1 MSAVAAVGNPAR
13 TDLPRA
19 FWALWV
25 CQLVN
30 RLGSFVQPFLVLYLT
45 HDRHLSA
52 GTAGAVAAAVGAGS
66 VAAQLVGGT
75 LSDRIGRRFTMLT
88 CFFGTGAALIL
99 LGSARSMAMIWATAF
114 LVGLLGDLFRPAV
127 QATVADLLKPAE
139 RVRAYGLLFWAINLG
154 FSVSTVS
161 AGALAA
167 LGYGLLFWLNA
178 GTSVI
183 AGIVIWTMVPESR
196 PVLDESTPQRNFLGV
211 ALRDTVFLL
220 MMLIEVGYATIYF
233 QGYST
238 LPLAMSD
245 DGLSSKIYGLVIALN
260 GVVIVLVQPFLGR
273 WLAKFDRPK
282 LLATSMLVVGLGF
295 GLGAVVHSW
304 WGYGLSVVVWTIG
317 EIGFAAVIGAVFAD
331 LAPIDLRGRYM
342 GLGGMAFGVG
352 TVVGPL
358 AGPTSLEHFGP
369 AVTWIGCAVLGLV
382 IAVGQWSLAP
392 ALHARAKATA
402 AAEAAAAEVNAG
414 VASA

>member
-1 MSAVAAVGNPAR
+1 MSAIAVDTPRPAA
-13 TDLPRA
+13 LPRA

-45 HDRHLSA
+45 HDRHLTA

-66 VAAQLVGGT
+66 VAAQLCGGF
-75 LSDRIGRRFTMLT
+75 LADRVGRRLTMLI

-99 LGSARSMAMIWATAF
+99 LGSARDMALIWVSAF

-127 QATVADLLKPAE
+127 QATVADLLQPTE

-161 AGALAA
+161 AGVLASF
-167 LGYGLLFWLNA
+167 GYGLLFWVNA

-183 AGIVIWTMVPESR
+183 AGLVIWTMVPESR
-196 PVLDESTPQRNFLGV
+196 PVPEADAVSRSLLPVV
-211 ALRDTVFLL
+211 ARDTVFLL
-220 MMLIEVGYATIYF
+220 MILIQIGYATIYM

-238 LPLAMSD
+238 LPLAMTG
-245 DGLSSKIYGLVIALN
+245 DGLSSRTYGLVIALN
-260 GVVIVLVQPFLGR
+260 GVVIVLAQPFLGR
-273 WLAKFDRPK
+273 WMAKLDRPK
-282 LLATSMLVVGLGF
+282 LLASSMLVVGLGF
-295 GLGAVVHSW
+295 GLGAVVHTW
-304 WGYGLSVVVWTIG
+304 WGYGLSVVVWTLG

-342 GLGGMAFGVG
+342 GLSGMAFGVG
-352 TVVGPL
+352 TVIGPL
-358 AGPTSLEHFGP
+358 AGTNALEHLGP
-369 AVTWIGCAVLGLV
+369 TATWLGCAVLGV
-382 IAVGQWSLAP
+382 AIFAGQYALAP
-392 ALHARAKATA
+392 ALHARAAANATTT
-402 AAEAAAAEVNAG
+402 
-414 VASA
+414 

>member
-1 MSAVAAVGNPAR
+1 MSAVAVESPAPAA
-13 TDLPRA
+13 LPRA

-66 VAAQLVGGT
+66 VAAQLSGGW
-75 LSDRIGRRFTMLT
+75 LADRVGRRLTMLI

-99 LGSARSMAMIWATAF
+99 LGSARSMAMIWVTAF

-127 QATVADLLKPAE
+127 QATVADLLEPGE

-161 AGALAA
+161 AGVLASV
-167 LGYGLLFWLNA
+167 GYGLLFWLNA
-178 GTSVI
+178 ATSVI
-183 AGIVIWTMVPESR
+183 AGLVIWAMVPESR
-196 PVLDESTPQRNFLGV
+196 PAPEAGV
-211 ALRDTVFLL
+211 PHRPLLPVVLRDTVFLL
-220 MMLIEVGYATIYF
+220 MILLQVGYATIYM

-238 LPLAMSD
+238 LPLAMAG
-245 DGLSSKIYGLVIALN
+245 DGLPSSTYGLVIALN
-260 GVVIVLVQPFLGR
+260 GVVIVLIQPFLGK
-273 WLAKFDRPK
+273 WLVKIDRPK
-282 LLATSMLVVGLGF
+282 LLAASMLVVGLGF
-295 GLGAVVHSW
+295 GIGAVVHTW
-304 WGYGLSVVVWTIG
+304 WGYGVSVVVWTIG

-342 GLGGMAFGVG
+342 GLAGMAFGVG

-358 AGPTSLEHFGP
+358 TGTNALEHFGP
-369 AVTWIGCAVLGLV
+369 TVTWLGCAVLGVV
-382 IAVGQWSLAP
+382 IFIGQYSLAP
-392 ALHARAKATA
+392 ALHARAAANAATA
-402 AAEAAAAEVNAG
+402 
-414 VASA
+414 

>member
-1 MSAVAAVGNPAR
+1 MSAVAVESPAPAA
-13 TDLPRA
+13 LPRA

-52 GTAGAVAAAVGAGS
+52 GTAGAVAAAVGTGS
-66 VAAQLVGGT
+66 VAAQLSGGW
-75 LSDRIGRRFTMLT
+75 LADRVGRRVTMLI

-99 LGSARSMAMIWATAF
+99 LGSARSMAMIWVTAF

-127 QATVADLLKPAE
+127 QATVADLLEPGE

-161 AGALAA
+161 AGVLASV
-167 LGYGLLFWLNA
+167 GYGLLFWLNA

-183 AGIVIWTMVPESR
+183 AGLVIWAMVPESR
-196 PVLDESTPQRNFLGV
+196 PTPEAGV
-211 ALRDTVFLL
+211 RHRPLLPVVLRDTVFLL
-220 MMLIEVGYATIYF
+220 MILLQIGYATIYM

-238 LPLAMSD
+238 LPLAMAG
-245 DGLSSKIYGLVIALN
+245 DGLPSSTYGLVIALN
-260 GVVIVLVQPFLGR
+260 GVVIVLIQPFLGK
-273 WLAKFDRPK
+273 WLVRIDRPK
-282 LLATSMLVVGLGF
+282 LLAASMLVVGLGF
-295 GLGAVVHSW
+295 GIGAVVHTW

-342 GLGGMAFGVG
+342 GLAGMAFGVG

-358 AGPTSLEHFGP
+358 TGTNALEHFGP
-369 AVTWIGCAVLGLV
+369 TVTWLGCAVLGVV
-382 IAVGQWSLAP
+382 IFIGQYSLAP
-392 ALHARAKATA
+392 ALHARAAANAATA
-402 AAEAAAAEVNAG
+402 
-414 VASA
+414 

>member
-1 MSAVAAVGNPAR
+1 MTTAAVVEAPAP
-13 TDLPRA
+13 TALPRA

-52 GTAGAVAAAVGAGS
+52 GTAGAVAAAVGAGT
-66 VAAQLVGGT
+66 VAAQLVGGW
-75 LSDRIGRRFTMLT
+75 LADRVGRRLTMLI
-88 CFFGTGAALIL
+88 CFFGTAAALIL
-99 LGSARSMAMIWATAF
+99 LGSARAMVMIWVAAF

-127 QATVADLLKPAE
+127 QATVADMLQPGE

-161 AGALAA
+161 AGLLASI
-167 LGYGLLFWLNA
+167 GYGLLFWLNA

-183 AGIVIWTMVPESR
+183 AGVVIWAMVPESR
-196 PVLDESTPQRNFLGV
+196 PVLDEDAPRRPLLAV
-211 ALRDTVFLL
+211 ALRDRVFLL
-220 MMLIEVGYATIYF
+220 MILIQIGYATIYF

-238 LPLAMSD
+238 LPLAMAA
-245 DGLSSKIYGLVIALN
+245 DGLPSQTYGLVIALN
-260 GVVIVLVQPFLGR
+260 GVVIVLIQPFLGK
-273 WLAKFDRPK
+273 WLVKMDRPK
-282 LLATSMLVVGLGF
+282 LLAASMLVVGLGF

-331 LAPIDLRGRYM
+331 LAPVDLRGRYM
-342 GLGGMAFGVG
+342 GLSGMAFGVG
-352 TVVGPL
+352 TVIGPL
-358 AGPTSLEHFGP
+358 AGTNALEHLGP
-369 AVTWIGCAVLGLV
+369 TVTWIGCALLGVV
-382 IAVGQWSLAP
+382 IFLGQYSLAP
-392 ALHARAKATA
+392 ALHARAAANAATA
-402 AAEAAAAEVNAG
+402 
-414 VASA
+414 

>member
-1 MSAVAAVGNPAR
+1 MSAIAVGNPTPTA
-13 TDLPRA
+13 LPRA

-66 VAAQLVGGT
+66 VCAQLVGGW
-75 LSDRIGRRFTMLT
+75 LSDRAGRRVTMLI

-99 LGSARSMAMIWATAF
+99 LGSARSMALIWVTAF

-127 QATVADLLKPAE
+127 QATVADLLQPTE

-161 AGALAA
+161 AGVLASF
-167 LGYGLLFWLNA
+167 GYGLLFWVNA
-178 GTSVI
+178 ATSVI
-183 AGIVIWTMVPESR
+183 AGLVIWMMVPESR
-196 PVLDESTPQRNFLGV
+196 PAPEDSAAGRALLPVV
-211 ALRDTVFLL
+211 ARDTVFLL
-220 MMLIEVGYATIYF
+220 MVLIQIGYATIYM

-238 LPLAMSD
+238 LPLAMAG
-245 DGLSSKIYGLVIALN
+245 DGLSSRTYGLVIALN
-260 GVVIVLVQPFLGR
+260 GVVIVLAQPFLGR
-273 WLAKFDRPK
+273 WMAKLDRPK
-282 LLATSMLVVGLGF
+282 LLASSMLVVGLGF
-295 GLGAVVHSW
+295 GLGAIVHTW
-304 WGYGLSVVVWTIG
+304 WGYAGSVVVWTLG

-342 GLGGMAFGVG
+342 GLSGMAFGVG
-352 TVVGPL
+352 TVIGPL
-358 AGPTSLEHFGP
+358 AGTNALEHLGP
-369 AVTWIGCAVLGLV
+369 TITWLGCAVLGV
-382 IAVGQWSLAP
+382 AIFIGQYALAP
-392 ALHARAKATA
+392 ALHARASNA
-402 AAEAAAAEVNAG
+402 ANA
-414 VASA
+414 

>member
-1 MSAVAAVGNPAR
+1 MNAIAVGDSRSTA
-13 TDLPRA
+13 LPRA

-52 GTAGAVAAAVGAGS
+52 GTAGAVAAAVGAGT
-66 VAAQLVGGT
+66 VTAQLAGGF
-75 LSDRIGRRFTMLT
+75 LADRVGRRLTMLI
-88 CFFGTGAALIL
+88 CFFGTAAALIL
-99 LGSARSMAMIWATAF
+99 LGSAREMALIWVSAF

-127 QATVADLLKPAE
+127 QATVADLLDPTE

-161 AGALAA
+161 AGVLASV
-167 LGYGLLFWLNA
+167 GYGLLFWLNA

-183 AGIVIWTMVPESR
+183 AGAVIWALVPESR
-196 PVLDESTPQRNFLGV
+196 PVLDGSTPRRPVLGV
-211 ALRDTVFLL
+211 ALRDTVFLF
-220 MMLIEVGYATIYF
+220 MILIQIGYATIYM

-245 DGLSSKIYGLVIALN
+245 DGLSSKTYGLVIALN

-273 WLAKFDRPK
+273 WMVKLDRPK
-282 LLATSMLVVGLGF
+282 LLAASMLVVGLGF
-295 GLGAVVHSW
+295 GVGAVVHNW
-304 WGYGLSVVVWTIG
+304 WGYVLSVVVWTLG

-331 LAPIDLRGRYM
+331 LAPVDLRGRYM
-342 GLGGMAFGVG
+342 GLSGMAFGVG

-358 AGPTSLEHFGP
+358 AGTNALEHLGP
-369 AVTWIGCAVLGLV
+369 TVTWLGCAVLGV
-382 IAVGQWSLAP
+382 AIFIGQYSLAP
-392 ALHARAKATA
+392 ALHARAAANAATA
-402 AAEAAAAEVNAG
+402 
-414 VASA
+414 

>member
-1 MSAVAAVGNPAR
+1 MSAVVVESPAPAA
-13 TDLPRA
+13 LPRA

-66 VAAQLVGGT
+66 VAAQLSGGW
-75 LSDRIGRRFTMLT
+75 LADRVGRRLTMLI

-99 LGSARSMAMIWATAF
+99 LGSARSMAMIWVTAF

-127 QATVADLLKPAE
+127 QATVADLLEPGE

-161 AGALAA
+161 AGVLASV
-167 LGYGLLFWLNA
+167 GYGLLFWLNA

-183 AGIVIWTMVPESR
+183 AGLVIWAMVPESR
-196 PVLDESTPQRNFLGV
+196 PTPEAGVLRRPLLPV
-211 ALRDTVFLL
+211 VLRDTVFLL
-220 MMLIEVGYATIYF
+220 MILLQIGYATIYM

-238 LPLAMSD
+238 LPLAMAD
-245 DGLSSKIYGLVIALN
+245 DGLPSSTYGLVIALN
-260 GVVIVLVQPFLGR
+260 GVVIVLIQPFLGK
-273 WLAKFDRPK
+273 WLVKIDRPK
-282 LLATSMLVVGLGF
+282 LLAASMLVVGLGF
-295 GLGAVVHSW
+295 GIGAVVHTW
-304 WGYGLSVVVWTIG
+304 WGYGVSVVVWTIG

-342 GLGGMAFGVG
+342 GLAGMAFGVG

-358 AGPTSLEHFGP
+358 TGTNSLEHFGP
-369 AVTWIGCAVLGLV
+369 TVTWLGCAVLGVV
-382 IAVGQWSLAP
+382 IFIGQYSLAP
-392 ALHARAKATA
+392 ALHARAAANAATA
-402 AAEAAAAEVNAG
+402 
-414 VASA
+414 

>member
-1 MSAVAAVGNPAR
+1 
-13 TDLPRA
+13 
-19 FWALWV
+19 
-25 CQLVN
+25 LVN

-45 HDRHLSA
+45 QDRHLSA

-66 VAAQLVGGT
+66 VVSQLVGGW
-75 LSDRIGRRFTMLT
+75 LADRIGRRVTMLT

-99 LGSARSMAMIWATAF
+99 LGSARSMWMIWAAAF

-127 QATVADLLKPAE
+127 SATVADLLQPGE

-161 AGALAA
+161 AGVLASV
-167 LGYGLLFWLNA
+167 GYGLLFWLNA

-183 AGIVIWTMVPESR
+183 AGLVIWRMVPETR
-196 PVLDESTPQRNFLGV
+196 PALDEGSDRRPLLPV

-220 MMLIEVGYATIYF
+220 MILLQIGYATIYF

-238 LPLAMSD
+238 LPLAMAD
-245 DGLSSKIYGLVIALN
+245 DGLPSSTYGLVIALN
-260 GVVIVLVQPFLGR
+260 GVVIVLIQPFLGKR
-273 WLAKFDRPK
+273 LATFDRPK
-282 LLATSMLVVGLGF
+282 LLAASMLVVGLGF
-295 GLGAVVHSW
+295 GVGAVVHDW

-331 LAPIDLRGRYM
+331 LAPVDLRGGYM
-342 GLGGMAFGVG
+342 GMAGMAFGVG

-358 AGPTSLEHFGP
+358 AGTNALESFGP
-369 AVTWIGCAVLGLV
+369 TATWIGCAVLGVV
-382 IAVGQWSLAP
+382 IFMGQWALAP
-392 ALHARAKATA
+392 ALHARAAANLATA
-402 AAEAAAAEVNAG
+402 
-414 VASA
+414 

>member
-1 MSAVAAVGNPAR
+1 MTTAAAVEAPAP
-13 TDLPRA
+13 TALPRA

-52 GTAGAVAAAVGAGS
+52 GTAGAVAAAVGAGT
-66 VAAQLVGGT
+66 VAAQLVGGW
-75 LSDRIGRRFTMLT
+75 LADRVGRRLTMLI
-88 CFFGTGAALIL
+88 CFFGTAAALIL
-99 LGSARSMAMIWATAF
+99 LGSARAMVMIWVAAF

-127 QATVADLLKPAE
+127 QATVADMLQPGE

-161 AGALAA
+161 AGLLASI
-167 LGYGLLFWLNA
+167 GYGLLFWLNA

-183 AGIVIWTMVPESR
+183 AGVVIWAMVPESR
-196 PVLDESTPQRNFLGV
+196 PVLDEDAPRRPLLAV
-211 ALRDTVFLL
+211 ALHDTVFLL
-220 MMLIEVGYATIYF
+220 MILIQIGYATIYF

-238 LPLAMSD
+238 LPLAMAA
-245 DGLSSKIYGLVIALN
+245 DGLPSQTYGLVIALN
-260 GVVIVLVQPFLGR
+260 GVVIVLIQPFLGK
-273 WLAKFDRPK
+273 WLVKMDRPK
-282 LLATSMLVVGLGF
+282 LLAASMLVVGLGF

-331 LAPIDLRGRYM
+331 LAPVDLRGRYM
-342 GLGGMAFGVG
+342 GLSGMAFGVG
-352 TVVGPL
+352 TVIGPL
-358 AGPTSLEHFGP
+358 AGTNALEHLGP
-369 AVTWIGCAVLGLV
+369 TVTWIGCALLGVV
-382 IAVGQWSLAP
+382 IFIGQYSLAP
-392 ALHARAKATA
+392 ALHARAAANAAT
-402 AAEAAAAEVNAG
+402 V
-414 VASA
+414 

>member
-1 MSAVAAVGNPAR
+1 MSAVAPDTA
-13 TDLPRA
+13 TDTAAPTALPRA

-52 GTAGAVAAAVGAGS
+52 GTAGAVAAAVGAGT
-66 VAAQLVGGT
+66 VCAQLVGGW
-75 LSDRIGRRFTMLT
+75 LADRVGRRLTMLI
-88 CFFGTGAALIL
+88 CFFGTAAALIL
-99 LGSARSMAMIWATAF
+99 LGSAREMVMIWVAAF

-127 QATVADLLKPAE
+127 QATVADLLQPTE

-161 AGALAA
+161 AGVLASV
-167 LGYGLLFWLNA
+167 GYGLLFWLNA

-183 AGIVIWTMVPESR
+183 AGVVIWAMVPESR
-196 PVLDESTPQRNFLGV
+196 PVLDETAPRRPLLGV

-220 MMLIEVGYATIYF
+220 MILIQIGYATIYM

-238 LPLAMSD
+238 LPLAMSG
-245 DGLSSKIYGLVIALN
+245 DGLSSRTYGLVIALN
-260 GVVIVLVQPFLGR
+260 GVVIVLIQPFLGK
-273 WLAKFDRPK
+273 WMVKLDRTK

-342 GLGGMAFGVG
+342 GLSGMAFGVG
-352 TVVGPL
+352 TVIGPL
-358 AGPTSLEHFGP
+358 AGTNALEHFGP
-369 AVTWIGCAVLGLV
+369 TATWIGCAVLGVV
-382 IAVGQWSLAP
+382 IFIGQYSLAP
-392 ALHARAKATA
+392 ALHARA
-402 AAEAAAAEVNAG
+402 EANA
-414 VASA
+414 

>member
-1 MSAVAAVGNPAR
+1 MSAVAVESPAPAA
-13 TDLPRA
+13 LPRA

-66 VAAQLVGGT
+66 VAAQLSGGW
-75 LSDRIGRRFTMLT
+75 LADRVGRRLTMLI
-88 CFFGTGAALIL
+88 CFFGTAAALIL
-99 LGSARSMAMIWATAF
+99 LGSARSMAMIWVTAF

-127 QATVADLLKPAE
+127 QATVADLLEPGE

-161 AGALAA
+161 AGVLASV
-167 LGYGLLFWLNA
+167 GYGLLFWLNA

-183 AGIVIWTMVPESR
+183 AGLVIWAMVPESR
-196 PVLDESTPQRNFLGV
+196 PTPEAGV
-211 ALRDTVFLL
+211 PRRPLLPVVLRDTVFLL
-220 MMLIEVGYATIYF
+220 MILLQIGYATIYM

-238 LPLAMSD
+238 LPLAMAG
-245 DGLSSKIYGLVIALN
+245 DGLPSSTYGLVIALN
-260 GVVIVLVQPFLGR
+260 GVVIVLIQPFLGK
-273 WLAKFDRPK
+273 WLVRIDRPK
-282 LLATSMLVVGLGF
+282 LLAVSMLVVGLGF
-295 GLGAVVHSW
+295 GIGAVVHTW
-304 WGYGLSVVVWTIG
+304 WGYGLSVVVWTVG

-342 GLGGMAFGVG
+342 GLAGMAFGVG
-352 TVVGPL
+352 TVIGPL
-358 AGPTSLEHFGP
+358 TGTNALEHFGP
-369 AVTWIGCAVLGLV
+369 TVTWLGCAVLGVV
-382 IAVGQWSLAP
+382 IFIGQYSLAP
-392 ALHARAKATA
+392 ALHARAAANAATA
-402 AAEAAAAEVNAG
+402 
-414 VASA
+414 

>member
-1 MSAVAAVGNPAR
+1 MSAVAVGSPPHTA
-13 TDLPRA
+13 LPRA

-52 GTAGAVAAAVGAGS
+52 GTAGAVAAAVGAGT
-66 VAAQLVGGT
+66 VCAQLVGGW
-75 LSDRIGRRFTMLT
+75 LADRVGRRVTMLV

-99 LGSARSMAMIWATAF
+99 LGSSRSMALIWVTAF

-127 QATVADLLKPAE
+127 QATVADLLQPTE

-161 AGALAA
+161 AGVLASF
-167 LGYGLLFWLNA
+167 GYGLLFWVNA
-178 GTSVI
+178 ATSVI
-183 AGIVIWTMVPESR
+183 AGLVIWLMVPESR
-196 PVLDESTPQRNFLGV
+196 PAPEDNSVRR
-211 ALRDTVFLL
+211 ALLPVVVRDTVFLL
-220 MMLIEVGYATIYF
+220 MILIQIGYATIYM

-245 DGLSSKIYGLVIALN
+245 DGLSSRTYGLVIALN
-260 GVVIVLVQPFLGR
+260 GVVIVLVQPFLGK
-273 WLAKFDRPK
+273 WYVKLDRPK
-282 LLATSMLVVGLGF
+282 LLAASMLVVGLGF
-295 GLGAVVHSW
+295 GVGAVVHSW
-304 WGYGLSVVVWTIG
+304 WGYALSVVVWTIG

-342 GLGGMAFGVG
+342 GLSGMAFGVG
-352 TVVGPL
+352 TVIGPL
-358 AGPTSLEHFGP
+358 AGTNALEHLGP
-369 AVTWIGCAVLGLV
+369 AATWLGCAVLGV
-382 IAVGQWSLAP
+382 AIFIGQYSLAP
-392 ALHARAKATA
+392 ALHARAAANAATA
-402 AAEAAAAEVNAG
+402 
-414 VASA
+414 

>member
-1 MSAVAAVGNPAR
+1 MSAVAVGNAAPAA
-13 TDLPRA
+13 LPRA

-52 GTAGAVAAAVGAGS
+52 GTAGAVAAAVGAGT
-66 VAAQLVGGT
+66 VCAQLVGGW
-75 LSDRIGRRFTMLT
+75 LADRVGRRLTMLI
-88 CFFGTGAALIL
+88 CFFGTAAALIL
-99 LGSARSMAMIWATAF
+99 LGSSREMVMIWVSAF

-127 QATVADLLKPAE
+127 QATVADLLQPTE

-161 AGALAA
+161 AGVLASV
-167 LGYGLLFWLNA
+167 GYGLLFWLNA

-183 AGIVIWTMVPESR
+183 AGVVIWAMVPESR
-196 PVLDESTPQRNFLGV
+196 PVLDETVPRRPLLGV
-211 ALRDTVFLL
+211 ALRDTVFVL
-220 MMLIEVGYATIYF
+220 MILIQIGYATIYF

-238 LPLAMSD
+238 LPLAMAG
-245 DGLSSKIYGLVIALN
+245 DGLQSGTYGLVIAMN
-260 GVVIVLVQPFLGR
+260 GVVIVLIQPFLGK
-273 WLAKFDRPK
+273 WMVKLDRPK
-282 LLATSMLVVGLGF
+282 LLAASMLVVGLGF

-342 GLGGMAFGVG
+342 GLSGMAFGVG
-352 TVVGPL
+352 TVIGPL
-358 AGPTSLEHFGP
+358 AGTNALEHFGP
-369 AVTWIGCAVLGLV
+369 TATWIGCAVLGLV
-382 IAVGQWSLAP
+382 IFIGQYSLAP
-392 ALHARAKATA
+392 ALHARAEANAATA
-402 AAEAAAAEVNAG
+402 
-414 VASA
+414 

>member
-1 MSAVAAVGNPAR
+1 MSAIAVDSPRAAA
-13 TDLPRA
+13 LPRA

-52 GTAGAVAAAVGAGS
+52 GTAGAVAAAVGAGT
-66 VAAQLVGGT
+66 VCAQLVGGW
-75 LSDRIGRRFTMLT
+75 LADRVGRRLTMLI
-88 CFFGTGAALIL
+88 CFFGTGTALIL
-99 LGSARSMAMIWATAF
+99 LGSAREMALIWAAAF

-127 QATVADLLKPAE
+127 QATVADLLDPTE

-161 AGALAA
+161 AGFLAS
-167 LGYGLLFWLNA
+167 LGYGVLFWVNA
-178 GTSVI
+178 ATSAI
-183 AGIVIWTMVPESR
+183 AGLVIWAMVPESR
-196 PVLDESTPQRNFLGV
+196 PAPEQNEVRRSLLPV
-211 ALRDTVFLL
+211 VIRDHVFLL
-220 MMLIEVGYATIYF
+220 MILIQIGYATIYM

-238 LPLAMSD
+238 LPLAMSG
-245 DGLSSKIYGLVIALN
+245 DGLSSRTYGLVIALN
-260 GVVIVLVQPFLGR
+260 GVVIVLIQPFLGK
-273 WLAKFDRPK
+273 WMVTLDRPK
-282 LLATSMLVVGLGF
+282 LLAASMLVVGLGF

-342 GLGGMAFGVG
+342 GLSGMAFGVG
-352 TVVGPL
+352 TVLGPL
-358 AGPTSLEHFGP
+358 AGTNALEHLGP
-369 AVTWIGCAVLGLV
+369 TITWLGCAVLGV
-382 IAVGQWSLAP
+382 AIFIGQYSLAP
-392 ALHARAKATA
+392 ALHARA
-402 AAEAAAAEVNAG
+402 E
-414 VASA
+414 

>member
-1 MSAVAAVGNPAR
+1 MTTAAAVEAPAP
-13 TDLPRA
+13 TALPRA

-52 GTAGAVAAAVGAGS
+52 GTAGAVAAAVGAGT
-66 VAAQLVGGT
+66 VAAQLVGGW
-75 LSDRIGRRFTMLT
+75 LADRVGRRLTMLI
-88 CFFGTGAALIL
+88 CFFGTAAALIL
-99 LGSARSMAMIWATAF
+99 LGSARAMVMIWVAAF

-127 QATVADLLKPAE
+127 QATVADMLQPGE

-161 AGALAA
+161 AGLLASI
-167 LGYGLLFWLNA
+167 GYGLLFWLNA

-183 AGIVIWTMVPESR
+183 AGVVIWAMVPESR
-196 PVLDESTPQRNFLGV
+196 PVLDEDAPRRPLLAV
-211 ALRDTVFLL
+211 ALRDRVFLL
-220 MMLIEVGYATIYF
+220 MILIQIGYATIYF

-238 LPLAMSD
+238 LPLAMAA
-245 DGLSSKIYGLVIALN
+245 DGLPSQTYGLVIALN
-260 GVVIVLVQPFLGR
+260 GVVIVLIQPFLGK
-273 WLAKFDRPK
+273 WLVKMDRPK
-282 LLATSMLVVGLGF
+282 LLAASMLVVGVGF

-331 LAPIDLRGRYM
+331 LAPVDLRGRYM
-342 GLGGMAFGVG
+342 GLSGMAFGVG
-352 TVVGPL
+352 TVIGPL
-358 AGPTSLEHFGP
+358 AGTNALEHLGP
-369 AVTWIGCAVLGLV
+369 TVTWIGCALLGVV
-382 IAVGQWSLAP
+382 IFLGQYSLAP
-392 ALHARAKATA
+392 ALHARAAANAATA
-402 AAEAAAAEVNAG
+402 
-414 VASA
+414 

>member
-1 MSAVAAVGNPAR
+1 MSATAVGNPRSTA
-13 TDLPRA
+13 LPRA

-52 GTAGAVAAAVGAGS
+52 GTAGAVAAAVGAGT
-66 VAAQLVGGT
+66 VTAQLAGGF
-75 LSDRIGRRFTMLT
+75 LADRVGRRLTMLI
-88 CFFGTGAALIL
+88 CFFGTAAALVL
-99 LGSARSMAMIWATAF
+99 LGSAREMALIWVSAF

-127 QATVADLLKPAE
+127 QATVADLLDPTE

-161 AGALAA
+161 AGVLASV
-167 LGYGLLFWLNA
+167 GYGLLFWLNA

-183 AGIVIWTMVPESR
+183 AGAVIWALVPESR
-196 PVLDESTPQRNFLGV
+196 PVLDESTPRRPVLGV
-211 ALRDTVFLL
+211 ALRDRVFVA
-220 MMLIEVGYATIYF
+220 MILIQIGYATIYM

-245 DGLSSKIYGLVIALN
+245 DGLSSKTYGLVIALN
-260 GVVIVLVQPFLGR
+260 GVVIVLVQPFLAR
-273 WLAKFDRPK
+273 WMVKLDRPK

-295 GLGAVVHSW
+295 GVGAVVHSW
-304 WGYGLSVVVWTIG
+304 WGYAPSVVVWTLG

-342 GLGGMAFGVG
+342 GLSGMAFGVG

-358 AGPTSLEHFGP
+358 AGTNALEHLGP
-369 AVTWIGCAVLGLV
+369 AVTWLGCAVLGV
-382 IAVGQWSLAP
+382 AIFVGQYSLAP
-392 ALHARAKATA
+392 ALHARAQA
-402 AAEAAAAEVNAG
+402 NA
-414 VASA
+414 VS

>member
-1 MSAVAAVGNPAR
+1 MSAIAVGNSRPAA
-13 TDLPRA
+13 LPRA

-52 GTAGAVAAAVGAGS
+52 GTAGAVAAAVGAGT
-66 VAAQLVGGT
+66 VTAQLVGGF
-75 LSDRIGRRFTMLT
+75 LADRIGRRLTMLI
-88 CFFGTGAALIL
+88 CFFGTAAALIL
-99 LGSARSMAMIWATAF
+99 LGSARDMALIWVCAF

-127 QATVADLLKPAE
+127 QATVADLLQPTE

-161 AGALAA
+161 AGVLASI
-167 LGYGLLFWLNA
+167 GYGLLFWLNA

-183 AGIVIWTMVPESR
+183 AGAVIWAMVPESR
-196 PVLDESTPQRNFLGV
+196 PVLDETTPPRPVLAV
-211 ALRDTVFLL
+211 ALRDNVFLL
-220 MMLIEVGYATIYF
+220 MILLQVGYATIYM

-238 LPLAMSD
+238 LPLAMSE
-245 DGLSSKIYGLVIALN
+245 DGLSSRTYGLVIALN

-273 WLAKFDRPK
+273 WMVKLDRPK
-282 LLATSMLVVGLGF
+282 LLAASMLVVGLGF
-295 GLGAVVHSW
+295 GVGAVVHSW
-304 WGYGLSVVVWTIG
+304 WGYALSVVVWTLG

-331 LAPIDLRGRYM
+331 LAPVDLRGRYM
-342 GLGGMAFGVG
+342 GLSGMAFGVG

-358 AGPTSLEHFGP
+358 AGTNALEHLGP
-369 AVTWIGCAVLGLV
+369 TITWLSCAVLGV
-382 IAVGQWSLAP
+382 IIFIGQYALAP
-392 ALHARAKATA
+392 ALHARAQANAATA
-402 AAEAAAAEVNAG
+402 
-414 VASA
+414 

>member
-1 MSAVAAVGNPAR
+1 MSATAVGNSRPTA
-13 TDLPRA
+13 LPRA

-52 GTAGAVAAAVGAGS
+52 GTAGAVAAAVGAGT
-66 VAAQLVGGT
+66 VTAQLVGGF
-75 LSDRIGRRFTMLT
+75 LADRIGRRLTMLI
-88 CFFGTGAALIL
+88 CFFGTAAALIL
-99 LGSARSMAMIWATAF
+99 LGSARDMALIWVCAF

-127 QATVADLLKPAE
+127 QATVADLLQPAE

-161 AGALAA
+161 AGVLASI
-167 LGYGLLFWLNA
+167 GYGLLFWLNA

-183 AGIVIWTMVPESR
+183 AGAVIWAMVPESR
-196 PVLDESTPQRNFLGV
+196 PVLDATTPPRPVLGV

-220 MMLIEVGYATIYF
+220 MILLQVGYATIYM

-238 LPLAMSD
+238 LPLAMSE
-245 DGLSSKIYGLVIALN
+245 DGLSSRTYGLVIALN

-273 WLAKFDRPK
+273 WMVKLDRPK

-295 GLGAVVHSW
+295 GVGAVVHNW
-304 WGYGLSVVVWTIG
+304 WGYALSVVVWTLG

-331 LAPIDLRGRYM
+331 LAPVDLRGRYM
-342 GLGGMAFGVG
+342 GLSGMAFGVG

-358 AGPTSLEHFGP
+358 AGTNALEHLGP
-369 AVTWIGCAVLGLV
+369 TVTWLGCAVLGVV
-382 IAVGQWSLAP
+382 IFIGQYALAP
-392 ALHARAKATA
+392 ALHARAEANA
-402 AAEAAAAEVNAG
+402 AV
-414 VASA
+414 S